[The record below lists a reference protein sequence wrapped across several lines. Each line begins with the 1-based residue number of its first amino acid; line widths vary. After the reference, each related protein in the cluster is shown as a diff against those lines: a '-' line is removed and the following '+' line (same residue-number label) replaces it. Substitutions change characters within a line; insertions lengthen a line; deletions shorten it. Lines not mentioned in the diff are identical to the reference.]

1 MCGPGNT
8 LLYFVNL
15 FTWGRTYVDH
25 VTSVDGFPFSLWIC
39 WELALLGTYFVPST
53 RFPHHRPHMG
63 TLSLGPAAWR
73 LRQCIFAVE
82 FSQDRFVVAQMV
94 KSLPAVWETQVRS
107 QVWEDPHRRK
117 WQPTPILLPGK
128 SVDREEPGR
137 LQSVGS
143 QRIGHDWATLLFT
156 R

>member
-8 LLYFVNL
+8 LLYFVNV

-39 WELALLGTYFVPST
+39 WELGLLGTYFVPST

-107 QVWEDPHRRK
+107 LGWEDPLEKEMATHCS
-117 WQPTPILLPGK
+117 ILAW
-128 SVDREEPGR
+128 
-137 LQSVGS
+137 
-143 QRIGHDWATLLFT
+143 WATVHGVAKSQTWLSDFFSFLWLTYFT
-156 R
+156 